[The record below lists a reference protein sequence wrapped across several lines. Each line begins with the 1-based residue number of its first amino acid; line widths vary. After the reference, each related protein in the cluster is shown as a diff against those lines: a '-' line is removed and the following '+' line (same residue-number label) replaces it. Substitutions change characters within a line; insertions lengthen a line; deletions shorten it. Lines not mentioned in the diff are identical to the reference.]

1 MRPPEPVLIGD
12 LFAAERV
19 QLLDL
24 LTALPPDLWEA
35 PTACAGWSVKDVAA
49 HLLGDDLS
57 RLARQRDGFT
67 EASPSPAETLV
78 TFINGR
84 NAEWVQA
91 LRRLSAPV
99 LCDLLRWSG
108 EQTAAYFAS
117 LDLFALGGSV
127 SWAGPDPAPVWLD
140 LAREYTERWHH
151 QQHIRE
157 AVGAPGLT
165 APRFF
170 TPVLATFV
178 RALPH
183 TFRHAA
189 ATSGTTVQVN
199 ITGASGGDWAVVGEE
214 HSWVLYAGTA
224 PQPAATVTL
233 DQETA
238 WRLFTKG
245 ISPQAARNAARIEG
259 DRRLGAVV
267 LKTVAIIA

>member
-1 MRPPEPVLIGD
+1 MRPPEPVLIDD
-12 LFAAERV
+12 LFATERM

-24 LTALPPDLWEA
+24 LAALSPNDWHA

-57 RLARQRDGFT
+57 RLARQRDGFAD
-67 EASPSPAETLV
+67 ASPDPAEPLV
-78 TFINGR
+78 AFINRR
-84 NAEWVQA
+84 NAAWVEA

-99 LCDLLRWSG
+99 LRDLLRWSG
-108 EQTAAYFAS
+108 EQTAMYFTS
-117 LDLFALGGSV
+117 LNPFALGGPV

-170 TPVLATFV
+170 EPVLATFV

-183 TFRHAA
+183 TFRHVAA
-189 ATSGTTVQVN
+189 PNETTVQFN
-199 ITGASGGDWAVVGEE
+199 ITGASGGAWAVVREE
-214 HSWVLYAGTA
+214 AVWTLYTGAA
-224 PQPAATVTL
+224 PQPAAMVML
-233 DQETA
+233 DQEAA

-245 ISPQAARNAARIEG
+245 MAPRAARAAARIEG
-259 DRRLGAVV
+259 DPRLGAVV
-267 LKTVAIIA
+267 LEAVAIIA